1 MTGRRNKPGFTLIE
15 TTIVLLIVIILAGM
29 VTGGLGKRW
38 QVAWQERWFFKR
50 FNATWVETVTNPRL
64 LQTDRTIVFTKKQV
78 RFIVER
84 RERHVIAVPASL
96 HLLRYQVV
104 KVAPSGSVTP
114 ATVCYQ
120 SPLGGCN
127 KVLVFQLG
135 YGGQYKYEEIR
146 W

>member
-15 TTIVLLIVIILAGM
+15 TTVVFLIVIILAGM
-29 VTGGLGKRW
+29 VTGGPGKRW

-84 RERHVIAVPASL
+84 RERRSGITSPTPVSGGEGCTEWKRNASN
-96 HLLRYQVV
+96 
-104 KVAPSGSVTP
+104 G
-114 ATVCYQ
+114 
-120 SPLGGCN
+120 
-127 KVLVFQLG
+127 VLS
-135 YGGQYKYEEIR
+135 KPTE
-146 W
+146 WM